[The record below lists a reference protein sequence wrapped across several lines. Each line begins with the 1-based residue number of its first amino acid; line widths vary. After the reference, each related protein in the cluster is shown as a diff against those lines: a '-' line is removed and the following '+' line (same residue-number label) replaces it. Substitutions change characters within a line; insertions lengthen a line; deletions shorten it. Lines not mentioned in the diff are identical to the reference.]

1 MKRAMPD
8 ANSPSVIGDRARLQA
23 MLSVSPVAVGF
34 LDRELRY
41 TRLTPALA
49 ALHGVSV
56 DEARRLSL
64 LDLFSAADA
73 ERVRQVL
80 ADVLSSGEPVSGYEI
95 NTTGETRNLV
105 CCFFPITLT
114 ELVGVGAILVDDTE
128 RRRLDTVVR
137 MRTLELEAVLASIP
151 EGVYVG
157 DSAGVRTASRRAL
170 EMLGFDTAG
179 DLNRPIEVLMRELD
193 VRTLDGQPQKPED
206 NVFMRALAGEAAR
219 EEFLLRPRHA
229 SDHLVIQSSAAPLR
243 TSEGIVG
250 AVAVNIDV
258 TRQRKIEQELRTQRE
273 LAIVERDVLMLLGES
288 APLENV
294 LGTLARGLERVCGQG
309 LLASVLMIEN
319 GTVRHVAAPS
329 LPAAFCAAIEGE
341 PVGPQAGSCGTA
353 AFRKARVIVT
363 DIETDPLW
371 ERYRDAAKPFGLRAC
386 WSQPIAAT
394 DGEIL
399 GTVALYYREPRAP
412 TPSELEAIEG
422 CARVARI
429 ALERHRD
436 EDVRRRLVD
445 ELRETVRLNELMV
458 GIVGHDLRN
467 PLQAIITAAAMAGKV
482 ADDAHRLRLLDRVQ
496 SSAGRMGRM
505 IGQILDLT
513 RARQQ
518 GGITLTRGPTDL
530 STLARTVASEVELA
544 YPQRR
549 LVVEIAGDAAGEW
562 DGLRLSQVLSNLV
575 CNAMQHGDASRPV
588 ELRVE
593 GGRDE
598 VTLRVQNAGAIPK
611 DKLPWLFDAFRRGND
626 HGIGSQGLGLGLFIS
641 KEIVVAHGGR
651 IEVTSN
657 QDEGTRFDIA
667 LPRGRQPVRQGAEA
681 DRTVT
686 ADRDPRSPARPSV
699 RAPG

>member
-1 MKRAMPD
+1 M
-8 ANSPSVIGDRARLQA
+8 GDRARLQA

-56 DEARRLSL
+56 DEARQRSL

-73 ERVRQVL
+73 ERVRHIL
-80 ADVLSSGEPVSGYEI
+80 ADVLSSGTAVSGCEI
-95 NTTGETRNLV
+95 NTAGESRNLV
-105 CCFFPITLT
+105 CRFFPVAID
-114 ELVGVGAILVDDTE
+114 ELVGVGAILVDDTD
-128 RRRLDTVVR
+128 RRRLDAVAR
-137 MRTLELEAVLASIP
+137 LRTLELEAVLASIP

-157 DSAGVRTASRRAL
+157 DSAGVRTASRKAL
-170 EMLGFDTAG
+170 EMLGFETAD

-193 VRTLDGQPQKPED
+193 VRTLDGQPQRPEE
-206 NVFMRALAGEAAR
+206 NVFIRALAGEAAR

-258 TRQRKIEQELRTQRE
+258 TSQRKMERELRTQRE
-273 LAIVERDVLMLLGES
+273 LAIVERDVLMLLGEG

-294 LGTLARGLERVCGQG
+294 LGTLAAGLERVCGQG
-309 LLASVLMIEN
+309 LLASVLVIEN
-319 GTVRHVAAPS
+319 GAIRHVASPS
-329 LPAAFCAAIEGE
+329 LPAEFCAAIEGE
-341 PVGPQAGSCGTA
+341 PIGPRAGSCGTA
-353 AFRKARVIVT
+353 AFRKQRVIVT
-363 DIETDPLW
+363 DVETDPLW
-371 ERYRDAAKPFGLRAC
+371 ERYRDAARPHGLRAC
-386 WSQPIAAT
+386 WSQPICAT
-394 DGEIL
+394 DGEVL
-399 GTVALYYREPRAP
+399 GTVALYYRQPRAP
-412 TPSELEAIEG
+412 VPSELEAIEG

-436 EDVRRRLVD
+436 DAVRRRLVD

-482 ADDAHRLRLLDRVQ
+482 SDDAHRLRLLERVQ

-518 GGITLTRGPTDL
+518 GGITLTRGPTEL
-530 STLARTVASEVELA
+530 ATLARTVASEVELS

-549 LVVEIAGDAAGEW
+549 LLLEIAGDTAGEW
-562 DGLRLSQVLSNLV
+562 DGVRLSQVLSNLV
-575 CNAMQHGDASRPV
+575 CNAMQHGEASRPV
-588 ELRVE
+588 ELRVD
-593 GGRDE
+593 GGREE
-598 VTLRVQNAGAIPK
+598 VAVCVRNAGAIPK

-626 HGIGSQGLGLGLFIS
+626 HGIGSHGLGLGLFIS

-651 IEVTSN
+651 IAVTSN
-657 QDEGTRFDIA
+657 EHEGTRFDIV
-667 LPRGRQPVRQGAEA
+667 LPRGRQIRAEL
-681 DRTVT
+681 DRTSP
-686 ADRDPRSPARPSV
+686 AEPRSAARPPVSPP
-699 RAPG
+699 A

>member
-1 MKRAMPD
+1 
-8 ANSPSVIGDRARLQA
+8 

-80 ADVLSSGEPVSGYEI
+80 GEVVSSGAPVSGYEI
-95 NTTGETRNLV
+95 NTTGEGRHLV
-105 CCFFPITLT
+105 CCFFPVAIAG
-114 ELVGVGAILVDDTE
+114 EPVGVGAILLDDTE
-128 RRRLDTVVR
+128 RRRLDAVAR
-137 MRTLELEAVLASIP
+137 MRTLELEAVLACIP

-157 DSAGVRTASRRAL
+157 DSGGVRTASRKAL
-170 EMLGFDTAG
+170 EMLGFDTAD
-179 DLNRPIEVLMRELD
+179 DLNRPVEVLMRELD
-193 VRTLDGQPQKPED
+193 VRTLDGQQQRPED
-206 NVFMRALAGEAAR
+206 NVFIRALAGEAAR

-258 TRQRKIEQELRTQRE
+258 TAQRKIERELRTQRE
-273 LAIVERDVLMLLGES
+273 LTIVERDVLMLLGEG

-294 LGTLARGLERVCGQG
+294 LGTLAHGLERVCGQG
-309 LLASVLMIEN
+309 LLASVLVIEN
-319 GTVRHVAAPS
+319 GAIRHIAAPS

-341 PVGPQAGSCGTA
+341 PIGPQAGSCGTA
-353 AFRKARVIVT
+353 AFRKQRVIVT
-363 DIETDPLW
+363 DVETDPLW
-371 ERYRDAAKPFGLRAC
+371 ERYRDAARPFGLRAC
-386 WSQPIAAT
+386 WSQPIYAT
-394 DGEIL
+394 DGEVL
-399 GTVALYYREPRAP
+399 GTVALYYQKPRAP
-412 TPSELEAIEG
+412 VPSELEAIEG

-429 ALERHRD
+429 VLERHRD
-436 EDVRRRLVD
+436 EAVRRRLVD

-482 ADDAHRLRLLDRVQ
+482 ADDPHRLRLLERVQ

-513 RARQQ
+513 RARQR
-518 GGITLTRGPTDL
+518 GGITLSRVPTEL
-530 STLARTVASEVELA
+530 ATLARTVASEVDLSF
-544 YPQRR
+544 PQRR
-549 LVVEIAGDAAGEW
+549 LLVEIAGDTAGEW

-575 CNAMQHGDASRPV
+575 CNAMQHGDPSRHV

-593 GGRDE
+593 GRRDE
-598 VTLRVQNAGAIPK
+598 VAVRVQNGGAIPK
-611 DKLPWLFDAFRRGND
+611 DKLPWLFDAFRRGSD
-626 HGIGSQGLGLGLFIS
+626 HGIGCQGLGLGLFIS

-657 QDEGTRFDIA
+657 EQEGTRFEIV
-667 LPRGRQPVRQGAEA
+667 LPRGRQAIRQSPEV
-681 DRTVT
+681 DRTVP
-686 ADRDPRSPARPSV
+686 ADRGPPTRGAVPP
-699 RAPG
+699 PG